1 MITVMLL
8 LSHFTMNYMDMS
20 YFAAPPTLGV
30 NAVSTCNEDEQSA

>member
-20 YFAAPPTLGV
+20 YFAALLALGV
-30 NAVSTCNEDEQSA
+30 NAVSTFNEDEQSA